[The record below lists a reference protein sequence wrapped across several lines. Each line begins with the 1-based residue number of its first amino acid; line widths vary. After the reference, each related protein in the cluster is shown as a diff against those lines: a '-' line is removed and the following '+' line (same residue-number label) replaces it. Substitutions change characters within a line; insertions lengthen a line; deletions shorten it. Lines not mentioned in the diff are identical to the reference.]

1 MIKVGIFGVGY
12 LGKIHLNNW
21 LKMKDCTIIGFY
33 DPNLENASI
42 VKQEYNIQHFEN
54 EDELISLCDVIDI
67 ITPTQFHFYLCE
79 KAIKKGKH
87 IFVEKPI
94 CSTLEEAKKIIELVK
109 EAKIKFQ
116 VGHIER
122 FNPAFQSIQ
131 NFNINPRFIEVHRL
145 AEFNPRGTEVS
156 VVLDLMIHDIDIVL
170 NIVKSDIKKIFANG
184 VSVITDTTDIANVRI
199 EFMNGAVAN
208 LTSSRISL
216 KKMRKMRLF
225 QKEAYISIDFLEKKS
240 EVIKIKTDTDIDVL
254 SFDLDTLNGKKT
266 IAIHQP
272 KIKDTNAIYEELFS
286 FIKAIKDNTP
296 TIVSEFD
303 GYAALEVALEI
314 IEKINVDKSFIPS

>member
-33 DPNLENASI
+33 DPNLETASI